1 LRTAAETVGKLPA
14 IVDKAEQALD
24 EYETEKRSSSARNR
38 RLMIVSGFWLLAIVG
53 VLLIWRLIG

>member
-1 LRTAAETVGKLPA
+1 MHHEQPE
-14 IVDKAEQALD
+14 AEQALD